1 MGGKKRLNLH
11 PHRRPRIVRRLHFSD
26 DRRVFASVSAKNIQR
41 GINRIRVAGKQQ
53 SAAGLRVG
61 QNGFLP
67 VHNLRRQGDFI
78 AEAFPIPRRRARGDS
93 AFCQV
98 NRVGDERNFGEVH
111 LRRNSR
117 GAAHFQ
123 QMPQQSEAGHI
134 GHCAGAGKRRQFGAG
149 FVQQGCLRQHLRI
162 GVRRQDF
169 FLQRRRQNSDSKRLS
184 QNQGVAG
191 ARAAVCQN
199 ALRMRAPDD
208 GKSVNRLGGGDG
220 VSAGHRNSRGGAG
233 VRAPFQDFRNL
244 SGGQRRRHGDQRQ
257 GEKRSPAH
265 RVNVRKRVGCRDFS
279 EMLRNVRNRRE
290 KIRSGENG
298 AFRGDFPNRRVVRI
312 AGVYQQFGGGDSGAD
327 LRQHFAQNGGRNLAP
342 ASAPGGET
350 G

>member
-11 PHRRPRIVRRLHFSD
+11 PRRRPRIIRRLHFSD

-67 VHNLRRQGDFI
+67 VRNLRRQGDFI
-78 AEAFPIPRRRARGDS
+78 AKAFPIPRRRARGDS

-98 NRVGDERNFGEVH
+98 NRVGDERNVGEVH

-184 QNQGVAG
+184 
-191 ARAAVCQN
+191 
-199 ALRMRAPDD
+199 
-208 GKSVNRLGGGDG
+208 
-220 VSAGHRNSRGGAG
+220 
-233 VRAPFQDFRNL
+233 
-244 SGGQRRRHGDQRQ
+244 
-257 GEKRSPAH
+257 
-265 RVNVRKRVGCRDFS
+265 
-279 EMLRNVRNRRE
+279 
-290 KIRSGENG
+290 
-298 AFRGDFPNRRVVRI
+298 
-312 AGVYQQFGGGDSGAD
+312 
-327 LRQHFAQNGGRNLAP
+327 
-342 ASAPGGET
+342 
-350 G
+350 